1 MKQNKLTAV
10 SDGQKIKIM
19 IWYCLSQKMVPSVIK
34 YLDKVGKEEEGD
46 KYVGIWYDVNFKS
59 Q

>member
-1 MKQNKLTAV
+1 
-10 SDGQKIKIM
+10 
-19 IWYCLSQKMVPSVIK
+19 MVPSVIK